1 MRQRSSTAT
10 RSLRTIAV
18 VLALAGLGMML
29 VATGGQAWPF
39 ALAWAGLAIVIGLVV
54 FSVGSR
60 AVVLLT
66 AGAAMVVCVLLT
78 FEGGLFLLPAA
89 TCLLAS
95 SLTAHGARPTR
106 GSARVA

>member
-1 MRQRSSTAT
+1 M
-10 RSLRTIAV
+10 
-18 VLALAGLGMML
+18 LAIAGLGTML

-39 ALAWAGLAIVIGLVV
+39 ALAWAGLAIVVGLVV
-54 FSVGSR
+54 RSVGSR
-60 AVVLLT
+60 AVVLLL
-66 AGAAMVVCVLLT
+66 ACAAMVICVLLT

-106 GSARVA
+106 GSVKVV

>member
-1 MRQRSSTAT
+1 MRHSSSSAI

-18 VLALAGLGMML
+18 VLALAGLGLML
-29 VATGGQAWPF
+29 VATGGRAWSF

-54 FSVGSR
+54 LAVGSR
-60 AVVLLT
+60 AVVFLL

-95 SLTAHGARPTR
+95 TLTAHGARPTR
-106 GSARVA
+106 GSARVV